1 MAPMREHARVTICPF
16 VAIEMIEMASGSSLW
31 LAEQEWGLSHLP
43 FNISVLVCFWK
54 MKNCFIE
61 LSPDM
66 SKSTVHAA
74 SYLLEALVSTWGG
87 RTTQTIAFLLLTALF
102 YPLHLV
108 KATHLQYPFLPLKY
122 LGHSSSFIY
131 FFSLSYNFFPVFVHY
146 SPFYFLRFLKI

>member
-1 MAPMREHARVTICPF
+1 MAPMREHARVTICPS

-31 LAEQEWGLSHLP
+31 LAEQEWELSHLS

-74 SYLLEALVSTWGG
+74 SSLLEALVSTWGG
-87 RTTQTIAFLLLTALF
+87 RTTQTVAFLLLTTLF
-102 YPLHLV
+102 YPLLLV
-108 KATHLQYPFLPLKY
+108 KATHLQYSFLPFKY
-122 LGHSSSFIY
+122 LGHFPSFIY
-131 FFSLSYNFFPVFVHY
+131 FFSNLPFLPCFHPLFSLLFPSF
-146 SPFYFLRFLKI
+146 S